1 DLYFAEGRL
10 SNGPLRKAQRAES
23 RPESAEDFA
32 LAERDRQAH
41 PQPTSSRQAGDHR
54 RAARDQKSGAAQF
67 EETIAG
73 RTRTRLLDRIHWIKG
88 ILIQEILP
96 AREGFR
102 SWSCRK
108 KAGLELLGCPDFCA
122 AEKRRVLV
130 HDESRRFDVTAQGAT
145 SLKFAAF
152 GRENIS

>member
-1 DLYFAEGRL
+1 
-10 SNGPLRKAQRAES
+10 
-23 RPESAEDFA
+23 
-32 LAERDRQAH
+32 
-41 PQPTSSRQAGDHR
+41 
-54 RAARDQKSGAAQF
+54 
-67 EETIAG
+67 
-73 RTRTRLLDRIHWIKG
+73 HWIKG

-102 SWSCRK
+102 SWFCRK

-152 GRENIS
+152 GRVNIYLYGPPHCYRFRPDFAADGSVLLDCERSCRSVRPINLPAVHLSLATLAG

>member
-1 DLYFAEGRL
+1 
-10 SNGPLRKAQRAES
+10 P
-23 RPESAEDFA
+23 
-32 LAERDRQAH
+32 H
-41 PQPTSSRQAGDHR
+41 HQPTASRQAVNHR

-73 RTRTRLLDRIHWIKG
+73 RTRTRILDTIHWIKG

-96 AREGFR
+96 AHEGFR

-122 AEKRRVLV
+122 AEKRRVLI
-130 HDESRRFDVTAQGAT
+130 HDESRRLDVTTQGAT
-145 SLKFAAF
+145 SLQL
-152 GRENIS
+152 